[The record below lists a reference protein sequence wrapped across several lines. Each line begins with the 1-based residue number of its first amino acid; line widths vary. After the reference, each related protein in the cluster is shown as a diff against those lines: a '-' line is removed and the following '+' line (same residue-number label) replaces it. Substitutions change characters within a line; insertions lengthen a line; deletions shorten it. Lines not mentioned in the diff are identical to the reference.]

1 MIKITRGQPPKI
13 LVDAR
18 VAVNERKKAEE
29 FYADPAN
36 AGKTYKFKVYSDDQV
51 KEALTRLFG
60 AKCAYCE
67 SRYAGTQ
74 PMDVEHF
81 RPKGKVLEDD
91 GTEVRGYYWLA
102 SDWWNLLPSCIDCN
116 RERRQ
121 WLADLGAVRSVGKG
135 ERFPLEKGTKRA
147 AAPGEEKAEKP
158 LLLNPCIDDPEKHF
172 EFTEDA
178 IVRPK
183 RGADAEK
190 ERAQA
195 SIEIYAL
202 NRSGLVEERLQLLRL
217 LQRRTGMIES
227 LMTIIDRPDVPEP
240 IRMLVEDLITHEM
253 DELRKTYEPGR
264 PFSLMAKNFV
274 EDFRKRLR
282 PGEPPP

>member
-1 MIKITRGQPPKI
+1 MIRISRGQAPKI
-13 LVDAR
+13 LVDPKGAKSERDKAAR
-18 VAVNERKKAEE
+18 

-36 AGKTYKFKVYSDDQV
+36 AGKTYKFKIYSHDQV

-102 SDWWNLLPSCIDCN
+102 SEWTNLLPSCIDCN

-121 WLADLGAVRSVGKG
+121 WLADIGTVRSVGKG
-135 ERFPLEKGTKRA
+135 ERFPLEKGCKRA
-147 AAPGEEKAEKP
+147 AAPDEEKAERP
-158 LLLNPCIDDPEKHF
+158 LLLNPCLEDPEKHF

-178 IVRPK
+178 IVRPS
-183 RGADAEK
+183 RGAGAVK

-195 SIEIYAL
+195 SIEVYAL

-217 LQRRTGMIES
+217 LQRRAGMIES
-227 LMTIIDRPDVPEP
+227 LMTIVDREDVPET
-240 IRMLVEDLITHEM
+240 IRTLVEDLITHEM
-253 DELRKTYEPGR
+253 DELRKTCEPGR
-264 PFSLMAKNFV
+264 PFSLMARQFID
-274 EDFRKRLR
+274 DFRERLR
-282 PGEPPP
+282 Q

>member
-13 LVDAR
+13 LIDPRRGAES
-18 VAVNERKKAEE
+18 ERKKAER

-36 AGKTYKFKVYSDDQV
+36 AGKTYKFKIYSDDEV

-60 AKCAYCE
+60 GKCAYCE

-102 SDWWNLLPSCIDCN
+102 SDWTNLLPSCIDCN

-121 WLADLGAVRSVGKG
+121 WLADLGAVRAVGKG
-135 ERFPLEKGTKRA
+135 ERFPLEKGSKRA
-147 AAPGEEKAEKP
+147 SAPGEEQGERP
-158 LLLNPCIDDPEKHF
+158 LLLNPCLDEPEKHF

-178 IVRPK
+178 IVRP
-183 RGADAEK
+183 RRDADADK
-190 ERAQA
+190 VRAQA

-227 LMTIIDRPDVPEP
+227 LMTIVDAPAVPET
-240 IRMLVEDLITHEM
+240 IRTLVEDLITHEM
-253 DELRKTYEPGR
+253 DELRKTCEPGR
-264 PFSLMAKNFV
+264 PFSLMAKKFID
-274 EDFRKRLR
+274 DFKEGLRK
-282 PGEPPP
+282 

>member
-1 MIKITRGQPPKI
+1 MIRIQRGQPPKV
-13 LVDAR
+13 LLEPG
-18 VAVNERKKAEE
+18 EREKAEA

-36 AGKTYKFKVYSDDQV
+36 EGKTYKFKVYSHEDV

-91 GTEVRGYYWLA
+91 GKEVRGYYWLA
-102 SDWWNLLPSCIDCN
+102 SDWTNLLPSCIDCN

-135 ERFPLEKGTKRA
+135 ERFPLEKGSKRA
-147 AAPGEEKAEKP
+147 ASPGEEKAERP
-158 LLLNPCIDDPEKHF
+158 LLLNPCVDEPEKHF

-178 IVRPK
+178 VVRAA
-183 RGADAEK
+183 RGAAAEMA
-190 ERAQA
+190 RAQA
-195 SIEIYAL
+195 SIEVYAL
-202 NRSGLVEERLQLLRL
+202 NRSGLVEERLQLMRL

-227 LMTIIDRPDVPEP
+227 LMTIVDAPNVPET
-240 IRMLVEDLITHEM
+240 IRTLVEDLITHEM
-253 DELRKTYEPGR
+253 DELRKTSEPGR
-264 PFSLMAKNFV
+264 PFSLMARKYV
-274 EDFRKRLR
+274 DDFRERLR
-282 PGEPPP
+282 K